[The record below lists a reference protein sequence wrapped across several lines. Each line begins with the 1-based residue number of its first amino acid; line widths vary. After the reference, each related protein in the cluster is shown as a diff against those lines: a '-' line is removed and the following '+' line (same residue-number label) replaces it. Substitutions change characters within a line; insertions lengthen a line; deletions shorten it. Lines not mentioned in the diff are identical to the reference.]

1 MSRAGNVSVLHIR
14 IVLMDAEQK
23 PVPVA
28 RHALLISDNPAT
40 TAPRRIVTALDGTAD
55 VRLRPG
61 NYTVESDQPVAF
73 QRKAYQ
79 WTQTL
84 DIAAGGDTVL
94 ELSADNAEIGPV
106 TAATAAAY
114 KAPVDTDP
122 AVLLTPWQDSVVTL
136 WTQTTRASGFVVDAR
151 GLVATS
157 QRAVGNDTSIEVQ
170 ITPTLKVAGRVVVA
184 DPVRDVAIVRIDPG
198 TVEGIRTLSFG
209 CPVSA
214 KSPVDGQELFAF
226 DAPPGQPRSLTSGD
240 VGAVDSHAF
249 EIDLRLADTSA
260 GGPVFSAAGDLVG
273 IVSALDDKETSRRRR
288 FRVVDVE
295 SGCSVLAAAETKM
308 ADAAAPDGTHL
319 PVEPLLP
326 FPIDALKE
334 AAQRR
339 AGGLSPYRVS
349 ASDFDIGF
357 ITPILTYAGQQQREQ
372 SGTRDRSGTPGP
384 TTKQAMA
391 NPLADFSNWSA
402 YLAAIPPVLLVRVT
416 PKLVESLWTTVARGA
431 AQTQGVALP
440 PLKHFKPGFS
450 RMQVFCGNAAVTPI
464 HPFRIEQRIAEN
476 DAVYEGLH
484 VFRPRCTG
492 PALRHRQ
499 GRRVFRERAG
509 QG

>member
-1 MSRAGNVSVLHIR
+1 MLAPYVASGQTLSVLHIR

-151 GLVATS
+151 GLAATS

-184 DPVRDVAIVRIDPG
+184 DPGAGRRD
-198 TVEGIRTLSFG
+198 
-209 CPVSA
+209 CPN
-214 KSPVDGQELFAF
+214 
-226 DAPPGQPRSLTSGD
+226 RSRDSGR
-240 VGAVDSHAF
+240 DSHALVRVPRLG
-249 EIDLRLADTSA
+249 EITSGRTGTLRLRRTARSAEKALPLATSA
-260 GGPVFSAAGDLVG
+260 PWIHTRSRSTSGSPTPVPAGRCFRPQVTSWGLSPHWTTRRRVGGG
-273 IVSALDDKETSRRRR
+273 VSALSTSRAGAVCLRRRR
-288 FRVVDVE
+288 R
-295 SGCSVLAAAETKM
+295 KWPM
-308 ADAAAPDGTHL
+308 P
-319 PVEPLLP
+319 
-326 FPIDALKE
+326 
-334 AAQRR
+334 
-339 AGGLSPYRVS
+339 
-349 ASDFDIGF
+349 
-357 ITPILTYAGQQQREQ
+357 
-372 SGTRDRSGTPGP
+372 
-384 TTKQAMA
+384 
-391 NPLADFSNWSA
+391 
-402 YLAAIPPVLLVRVT
+402 
-416 PKLVESLWTTVARGA
+416 
-431 AQTQGVALP
+431 
-440 PLKHFKPGFS
+440 
-450 RMQVFCGNAAVTPI
+450 
-464 HPFRIEQRIAEN
+464 
-476 DAVYEGLH
+476 
-484 VFRPRCTG
+484 
-492 PALRHRQ
+492 RHRTEHTFPSN
-499 GRRVFRERAG
+499 RCCRFRSTR
-509 QG
+509 